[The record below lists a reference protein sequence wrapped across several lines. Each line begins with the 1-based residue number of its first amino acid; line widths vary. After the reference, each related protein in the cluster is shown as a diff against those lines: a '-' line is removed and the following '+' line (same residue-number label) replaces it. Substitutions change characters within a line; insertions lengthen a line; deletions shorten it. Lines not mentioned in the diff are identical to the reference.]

1 MVDMRRSQLVLAVA
15 SAVLAGTVLGA
26 VSVSVWDRAR
36 PRLPAVTTAVPT
48 LDRAIAAVVVAVGD
62 DAAVAVTGLVPSVS
76 CQKTFLAK
84 GSLYTRTAD
93 LYTDLGR
100 ENAVVDRIAAAL
112 PAAERPQP
120 TTRTPAGISSLTAD
134 LGDGQHLQVLPVS
147 AGWLAAT
154 DTTDCRTGGQPLP
167 AGADATPETGPIV
180 QLLRALGVAPAAFH
194 TDSVACPSGRIVT
207 LDAISQPTTT
217 DNLPQRLTTFAP
229 AGARRFDSRS
239 NRFAWRDQNTS
250 MIAAASDDG
259 TRITVQRTTTC

>member
-1 MVDMRRSQLVLAVA
+1 MWSLCRCGTRHGHDCPQSRPRFPPSTGPSPQLSSRSETTLPSRSPGWSRRSPARRRF
-15 SAVLAGTVLGA
+15 
-26 VSVSVWDRAR
+26 WPRA
-36 PRLPAVTTAVPT
+36 A
-48 LDRAIAAVVVAVGD
+48 
-62 DAAVAVTGLVPSVS
+62 
-76 CQKTFLAK
+76 
-84 GSLYTRTAD
+84 LYTRTAD

-112 PAAERPQP
+112 PAAERPQW

-154 DTTDCRTGGQPLP
+154 ATTDCRTGGQPLP
-167 AGADATPETGPIV
+167 AGADSTPETGPIV

-217 DNLPQRLTTFAP
+217 DNLRQRLTTFVP
-229 AGARRFDSRS
+229 AGARRFDSTS

-259 TRITVQRTTTC
+259 TQITVQRTTTC